1 MFKGT
6 GTALITP
13 FDESLEVDYA
23 ALKKFVRFQL
33 DSGINSLVVLG
44 TTGEAATIDDKERRK
59 ITEVVVSEVAGQ
71 VPVLAGTGTNN
82 TRTVADN
89 NKLSEECGVD
99 GLLIVNP
106 YYNKGT
112 QASLVEHYKY
122 IAERTKLPILL
133 YNVPGRTAMNLL
145 PETVVRIHEACPNV
159 IGVKEASGDISQ
171 IARLMAMK
179 KKDFLV
185 FSGNDDQTIPVMALG
200 GQGVIS
206 VFSNVFPKEMVG
218 LTDAIMKNDW
228 ENARSLNSK
237 YLKFMNDLFIEA
249 NPIPVKYA
257 VSLLGYCK
265 NTLRLPLVKAT
276 EKTSEI
282 IMKGVKE
289 IR

>member
-23 ALKKFVRFQL
+23 SLKKFIRFQL
-33 DSGINSLVVLG
+33 ESGVNALIVLG
-44 TTGEAATIDDKERRK
+44 TTGEASTIDDKERKK
-59 ITEVVVSEVAGQ
+59 ITQMVVSEVSGQ
-71 VPVLAGTGTNN
+71 VPVISGTGTNN
-82 TRTVADN
+82 TRKVADN
-89 NKLSEECGVD
+89 NKLSEDCGAD

-112 QASLVEHYKY
+112 QASLIEHYRY

-145 PETVVRIHEACPNV
+145 PETALRIHEACPNV

-179 KKDFLV
+179 PEGFRV
-185 FSGNDDQTIPVMALG
+185 FSGNDDQTIPIMALG
-200 GQGVIS
+200 GEGVIS
-206 VFSNVFPKEMVG
+206 VFSNVFPKEMTG
-218 LTDAIMKNDW
+218 LTDAILGNDW
-228 ENARSLNSK
+228 EKARLLNSK
-237 YLKFMNDLFIEA
+237 YLRFMNDLFIEA

-265 NTLRLPLVKAT
+265 NTLRLPLIAAS

-282 IMKGVKE
+282 IMKGVKSLT
-289 IR
+289 

>member
-13 FDESLEVDYA
+13 FDESLEVDYTS
-23 ALKKFVRFQL
+23 LKKFVRFQL

-44 TTGEAATIDDKERRK
+44 TTGEAATIDDKERKK
-59 ITEVVVSEVAGQ
+59 ITQMVVSEVAGQ
-71 VPVLAGTGTNN
+71 VPVIAGTGTNN
-82 TRTVADN
+82 TRKVADN

-112 QASLVEHYKY
+112 QASLVEHYRY
-122 IAERTKLPILL
+122 ISERTKLPILL

-145 PETVVRIHEACPNV
+145 PETVLRIHEACPNV
-159 IGVKEASGDISQ
+159 IGIKEASGDISQ
-171 IARLMAMK
+171 ITRLAAMK
-179 KKDFLV
+179 PEGFLV
-185 FSGNDDQTIPVMALG
+185 FSGNDDQTIPIMALG

-218 LTDAIMKNDW
+218 LTDAILENDW
-228 ENARSLNSK
+228 EKARSLNSK
-237 YLKFMNDLFIEA
+237 YLRFMNDLFIEA

-257 VSLLGYCK
+257 VSLMGYCK

-282 IMKGVKE
+282 ITKG
-289 IR
+289 INSLR